1 LVGNENTGP
10 LALTGVSALE
20 PKTAMSETIATA
32 APAMIILPFL
42 DGRTFCFFFMA
53 VLARIGI

>member
-1 LVGNENTGP
+1 
-10 LALTGVSALE
+10 
-20 PKTAMSETIATA
+20 MSETIATA